1 MFESKQFDELTK
13 KLFSILPSNL
23 NNLEQDIQ
31 KKFKEI
37 LEIAFSRLDLV
48 TREEFDVQRK
58 VLARTR
64 EKLESLERQVSS
76 LMDEKK
82 PND

>member
-1 MFESKQFDELTK
+1 MFESKQFDELSK
-13 KLFSILPSNL
+13 KLLSILPSNL

-31 KKFKEI
+31 QKFKEI
-37 LEIAFSRLDLV
+37 LVVGFSHLDLV

-64 EKLESLERQVSS
+64 EKLEQLQLKVNELNQ
-76 LMDEKK
+76 EKLG
-82 PND
+82 D